1 MIAIATGLAT
11 LPVMSQQEPPGD
23 WVSQLVGVL
32 DRTVSAVRNRT
43 TRPAILVVRA
53 LVYGVLAGVLGLF
66 ALILLAIAL
75 VRVAVLAT
83 QERVWLADLVVGALF
98 CIVGLVFWTRRHVK
112 PAD

>member
-1 MIAIATGLAT
+1 
-11 LPVMSQQEPPGD
+11 MSQQEPSGD

-32 DRTVSAVRNRT
+32 DRTVSTVRNRT

-53 LVYGVLAGVLGLF
+53 LVYGVLAAVLGLF

-83 QERVWLADLVVGALF
+83 QERVWLADLIVGALF
-98 CIVGLVFWTRRHVK
+98 CIIGLFFWMRRHVK